1 MQEAVM
7 SSVVTDKPTA
17 LTAADGKAEPAANE
31 AAVMAP
37 IILSLGKK
45 KSKAIKQLKRGKGS
59 AMEELM
65 GVVAQVQ
72 NNLGEQAAGKM
83 ILPVVVIY
91 SKKQRRI
98 RGLF

>member
-1 MQEAVM
+1 M
-7 SSVVTDKPTA
+7 SNVIPEKPVS
-17 LTAADGKAEPAANE
+17 AAAAGKPAANG
-31 AAVMAP
+31 ATVMAP
-37 IILSLGKK
+37 VILSLGKK
-45 KSKAIKQLKRGKGS
+45 KTKAIKQLKRGKGS

-65 GVVAQVQ
+65 GVVEQVQ
-72 NNLGEQAAGKM
+72 TNLGEQAEGKL

>member
-1 MQEAVM
+1 MQEVGM
-7 SSVVTDKPTA
+7 SNIVTEKQTA
-17 LTAADGKAEPAANE
+17 LAAAGGKPAPAADGAT
-31 AAVMAP
+31 VMAP

-45 KSKAIKQLKRGKGS
+45 KNKAIKRLKRGKGS
-59 AMEELM
+59 AMDELM
-65 GVVAQVQ
+65 GVVEQVQ
-72 NNLGEQAAGKM
+72 KNLGEQAAGKL

>member
-1 MQEAVM
+1 MSNVITEKPVTVAAVG
-7 SSVVTDKPTA
+7 KPA
-17 LTAADGKAEPAANE
+17 PAANG
-31 AAVMAP
+31 ATVMAP
-37 IILSLGKK
+37 VILSLGKK

-65 GVVAQVQ
+65 GVIEQVQ
-72 NNLGEQAAGKM
+72 TNLGEQAEGKL